1 MTINIMNQYIELT
14 KKQINTYLRLI
25 FGRKFDKKYC
35 DAFTDKYVSIRYYN
49 FYNNDINR
57 TVRKKIIEHLKKTE
71 EDLKIN
77 NIQDREL
84 IEEMRI
90 FFYYVL
96 YFDNVIYYKDL
107 SQKTEQISKLRNK
120 ILNTKTENFS
130 EELYNKM
137 KEYIDKKEELINK
150 FNSEEFFVKITNYP
164 DKTNIYRVNLKY
176 NIKFPPEYS
185 EYAIDKAFNI
195 GITNEDK
202 LTIEYYLITI
212 HILKDI
218 LKLNFKK
225 RYILE
230 FATTI
235 LKKPKKLKSLLN
247 IIENAAIQD
256 KLYLKIRYEQF
267 IENKEKV
274 YEMMR
279 DGYKFAIILDN
290 SFDMNFKNIESLK
303 MFEFVIINKSL
314 KHYNEI
320 IKNKQYMNNVIE
332 I

>member
-1 MTINIMNQYIELT
+1 MTINLMNQYIELT
-14 KKQINTYLRLI
+14 KKQINAYLKLI
-25 FGRKFDKKYC
+25 FGRNFNKQYC
-35 DAFTDKYVSIRYYN
+35 DIYTQKYINIRYYN
-49 FYNNDINR
+49 FYDNDINR

-71 EDLKIN
+71 EDIIIN
-77 NIQDREL
+77 NIQDRDL
-84 IEEMRI
+84 IEKMRI

-107 SQKTEQISKLRNK
+107 RKKVEQISKLKAK
-120 ILNTKTENFS
+120 ILYSKTENLV
-130 EELYNKM
+130 ENLYNQM
-137 KEYIDKKEELINK
+137 KEYMDKKEELINS

-164 DKTNIYRVNLKY
+164 DKSNIYRVNLKY
-176 NIKFPPEYS
+176 NLKFPPEYS

-195 GITNEDK
+195 GIINEDK
-202 LTIEYYLITI
+202 LIVEYYLITT

-230 FATTI
+230 FATTL

-247 IIENAAIQD
+247 IIENSAIQD

-267 IENKEKV
+267 IENKEKI
-274 YEMMR
+274 YELMR
-279 DGYKFAIILDN
+279 NGYKFAIILDN
-290 SFDMNFKNIESLK
+290 SFDVNFKNIESLQL
-303 MFEFVIINKSL
+303 FEIIIINKSL
-314 KHYNEI
+314 KNYDEI
-320 IKNKQYMNNVIE
+320 IENKQYMNNIIE